1 MGRAVTRRSGQRPA
15 GRPKSVAARL
25 APAAIALAVAALAS
39 ACSLNPFSDDEEQ
52 VGRLADS
59 AARASLQTYGLL
71 TRAVKRH
78 ERLAARRADEESSEA
93 PRGGQ
98 IAALPPTSDPAV
110 ALRVRFS
117 TELAELDP
125 AARVELAA
133 LSAQLQGSADIALKL
148 LAYWSADDED
158 EAATAKLKA
167 LKRAMLVRDFL
178 TDQGLGRAPIEFPRV
193 EDDDIPLDFIDVVI
207 DRS

>member
-1 MGRAVTRRSGQRPA
+1 M
-15 GRPKSVAARL
+15 AAFT
-25 APAAIALAVAALAS
+25 A

-78 ERLAARRADEESSEA
+78 ERLAARQAEAQSSEA
-93 PRGGQ
+93 PSGAGQ

-125 AARVELAA
+125 SARAELAA
-133 LSAQLQGSADIALKL
+133 LSAQLQRSADLPLRL
-148 LAYWSADDED
+148 LAYWSADDD
-158 EAATAKLKA
+158 DQAATAKLKA

-193 EDDDIPLDFIDVVI
+193 EDNDTPLDFIDVVI

>member
-1 MGRAVTRRSGQRPA
+1 M
-15 GRPKSVAARL
+15 AAFT
-25 APAAIALAVAALAS
+25 A
-39 ACSLNPFSDDEEQ
+39 ACSLNPFSDDDEQ

-78 ERLAARRADEESSEA
+78 ERLAARQAEAQSSEA
-93 PRGGQ
+93 PSGAGQ
-98 IAALPPTSDPAV
+98 IA

-125 AARVELAA
+125 SARAELAA
-133 LSAQLQGSADIALKL
+133 LSAQLQRSADLPLKL
-148 LAYWSADDED
+148 LAYWSADDD
-158 EAATAKLKA
+158 DQAATAKLKA

-193 EDDDIPLDFIDVVI
+193 EDNDTPLDFIDIVI

>member
-1 MGRAVTRRSGQRPA
+1 M
-15 GRPKSVAARL
+15 AAFT
-25 APAAIALAVAALAS
+25 A

-78 ERLAARRADEESSEA
+78 ERLAARQAEAQSSEA
-93 PRGGQ
+93 PSGGGQSGGGQ

-125 AARVELAA
+125 SARAELAA
-133 LSAQLQGSADIALKL
+133 LSAQLQRSADVPLKL
-148 LAYWSADDED
+148 LAYWSADDDD

-193 EDDDIPLDFIDVVI
+193 EDNDTPLDFIDIVI